1 MDLPPKLDEKLS
13 VRYISDKVEKERRK
27 LKRKEKFCLQ
37 VKRGV
42 TKMQVVIN
50 RRHSRLNRNLK
61 RNQSFKTLIAR
72 V

>member
-27 LKRKEKFCLQ
+27 LKRKETFCLQ
-37 VKRGV
+37 VKRAV

-50 RRHSRLNRNLK
+50 RRHS
-61 RNQSFKTLIAR
+61 
-72 V
+72 